1 MADFHVFKD
10 DAAVGQAA
18 AGLFTA
24 LSHRALDER
33 GRFTVALSGGST
45 PIPLFKYLASDA
57 FRPAIPW
64 DRTLIFWGDDR
75 AVPPDHEHSNFRLAH
90 ETLLAHVP
98 IPKENIVRIQGELGA
113 KQGAEIL
120 RRDLVEA
127 FGPNTLPRFDLVLQ
141 GLGTDGHTASLFPGN
156 DALDCTDFVA
166 AVINPPAQPALDRV
180 TLTLP
185 VLNNART
192 ALFLV
197 TGPSKQSL
205 ISEIVNDPTA
215 PERFPAARVEA
226 TETLWYL
233 DEAAFAL
240 VQRD

>member
-10 DAAVGQAA
+10 DAAVGRAA
-18 AGLFTA
+18 AELFTA
-24 LSHRALDER
+24 LSHRALDQR

-45 PIPLFKYLASDA
+45 PVLLFKCLASA
-57 FRPAIPW
+57 PFRAAIPW
-64 DRTLIFWGDDR
+64 DRTLIFWGDER

-98 IPKENIVRIQGELGA
+98 IPQENIVRIQGELGA
-113 KQGAEIL
+113 KQGAETL
-120 RRDLVEA
+120 RQDLAEA
-127 FGPNTLPRFDLVLQ
+127 FGPDTLPRFDLVLQ
-141 GLGTDGHTASLFPGN
+141 GLGTDGHTASLFPDS
-156 DALDCTDFVA
+156 DALNSTDFVA
-166 AVINPPAQPALDRV
+166 AVISPPAQPALDRV

-205 ISEIVNDPTA
+205 ISDIVNDPTA
-215 PERFPAARVEA
+215 PDRFPAARVEA
-226 TETLWYL
+226 TETLWYV
-233 DEAAFAL
+233 DETAFAV
-240 VQRD
+240 VQQD